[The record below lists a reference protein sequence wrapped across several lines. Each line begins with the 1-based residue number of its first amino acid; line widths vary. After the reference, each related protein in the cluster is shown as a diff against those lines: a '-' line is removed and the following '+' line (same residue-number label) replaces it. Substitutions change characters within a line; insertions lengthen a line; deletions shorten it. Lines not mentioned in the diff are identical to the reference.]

1 MDPKEGSLGNVLEAA
16 WGFPESEEQRQAYL
30 DYLRASGA
38 SEDYIQFVQDYWDSR
53 DAVKDAATSWWDDFV
68 DWVKDLFG
76 KGDGR
81 SG

>member
-1 MDPKEGSLGNVLEAA
+1 MEPKEGTLGNVLEAA
-16 WGFPESEEQRQAYL
+16 WQFADDPAERQAYL
-30 DYLRASGA
+30 DYLRSTGA
-38 SEDYIQFVQDYWDSR
+38 SEEYIEFVEGYWEAR
-53 DAVKDAATSWWDDFV
+53 DDLKDTLGGIWDDFV